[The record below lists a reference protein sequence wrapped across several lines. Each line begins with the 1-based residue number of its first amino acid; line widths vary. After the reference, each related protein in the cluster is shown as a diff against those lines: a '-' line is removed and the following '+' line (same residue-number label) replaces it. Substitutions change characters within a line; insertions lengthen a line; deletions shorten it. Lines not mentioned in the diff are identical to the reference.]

1 MKANYSERS
10 STPGSIVSAACFAGQ
25 QPFEICE
32 LRELLNTGYQNSPRV
47 VQQERYHVFWVKSGS
62 GEHQIGTR
70 KLKIRDNMVYFM
82 LPRQVQVL
90 RADSAIEGY
99 MISFTADF
107 LGLTPNHFNPFS
119 RESLFGT
126 GMAPSVIDVTGEL
139 GNNLS
144 DTMVNLQKE
153 YLNYSALKMEILR
166 EYLKVFLIHL
176 TRRISQPIPQI
187 PGQQLSRT
195 ELANKFFNLLQ
206 RNFTSKKLVT
216 DYAAMLSVS
225 ANYLNVTVKKVSGYP
240 ASHHIQQQ
248 IIQEAKRQ
256 AVYTDKS
263 MKEIAYQLG
272 FEAITHFSKFFKKN
286 EGNNFSLY
294 RKTTCQVMY
303 C

>member
-10 STPGSIVSAACFAGQ
+10 SKPGAIQSASCFSMQ
-25 QPFEICE
+25 QPFEVCE
-32 LRELLNTGYQNSPRV
+32 LRELLNPGYQNSLQAK
-47 VQQERYHVFWVKSGS
+47 QQEVYRIFWVKRGS
-62 GEHQIGTR
+62 GEHLINNR
-70 KLKIRDNMVYFM
+70 RVKIRNNMVYFM
-82 LPRQVQVL
+82 LPKQIQVL
-90 RADSAIEGY
+90 KADGAIEGY
-99 MISFTADF
+99 MLSFTADF
-107 LGLTPNHFNPFS
+107 LGLTPNNFNPFS
-119 RESLFGT
+119 RNGLLGAE
-126 GMAPSVIDVTGEL
+126 MASAVINVTGEL
-139 GNNLS
+139 GNDLS
-144 DTMVNLQKE
+144 YTMLNIQKE
-153 YLNYSALKMEILR
+153 FLGYSALKMEILR

-176 TRRISQPIPQI
+176 TRLVSQPIPQAQ
-187 PGQQLSRT
+187 GRQLSGM
-195 ELANKFFNLLQ
+195 EMVNKFFNLLQ
-206 RNFTSKKLVT
+206 KHFTSKKLVS

-225 ANYLNVTVKKVSGYP
+225 ANYLNVTVKKISGYP

-263 MKEIAYQLG
+263 MKEIAYNLG